1 MAGLIGYRE
10 AMSGLTD
17 NLRGLQKDMDQTLDE
32 ALIAAG
38 IAAKDEMVRTVW
50 QTPSSLRPGKP
61 DRVWTS
67 LMVGSISEPRVE
79 RRGQT
84 RSLTAGWLDETEDYF
99 ALQDQGGPGPHGI
112 DITPMHM
119 LLNGYQ
125 AAQTV
130 LDAWIRAEQKRA

>member
-10 AMSGLTD
+10 AMQGLAD
-17 NLRGLQKDMDQTLDE
+17 NLRGLQKDMDLTLDE
-32 ALIAAG
+32 AMLAAG
-38 IAAKDEMVRTVW
+38 IAAKEAMVNTVLT
-50 QTPSSLRPGKP
+50 TPSSLRPGK
-61 DRVWTS
+61 DNRVWTGQM
-67 LMVGSISEPRVE
+67 LHAISEPRVE

-119 LLNGYQ
+119 LINGYQ
-125 AAQTV
+125 AAETV
-130 LDAWIRAEQKRA
+130 IDAWIRAEQKRA